1 MHKHHIIPRHMGG
14 SDDPSN
20 LIELTVEEHAEAHK
34 KLFEE
39 HGCWQDYLAWHGL
52 SKMIPR
58 DELIRQIQSEA
69 AKERLKINGNPFTGI
84 RTEGNFAINEDFRK
98 HVSSLAQTDDAKAKR
113 KQSFKNIK
121 HQSGEKNSNFG
132 KKWIYNQELKISKCI
147 PKSEEIPDGWNA
159 GRKLIW

>member
-20 LIELTVEEHAEAHK
+20 LIELTVEEHAAAHK
-34 KLFEE
+34 KLFEK